1 MSAPLLFGL
10 SRLQRATVT
19 RIGKPVTIKPPDK
32 RGDMG
37 TVHVS
42 NRYDLVI
49 FDFDGTLADSL
60 TWFRGELPDLVDKHG
75 LAPICTEKAEA
86 LRGLTPKAIMD
97 ELSIPTWKLP
107 FIAADVRARAA
118 ENVDKIHLFDG
129 IRDLIGELVA
139 RQVDLAVVSSNGET
153 AVRAVLGEP
162 LSGHFSQF
170 ACGAALFGKASIFRK
185 VIGRAGTTPARTL
198 CVGDEVR
205 DIDAARDAGCA
216 SGAVDWGFATADI
229 LAAQAPTHLFSRPS
243 DIIDQLDC
251 AEARRSNA

>member
-1 MSAPLLFGL
+1 M
-10 SRLQRATVT
+10 
-19 RIGKPVTIKPPDK
+19 TIKPPDK